1 MNPLVHNEA
10 VDEDFLR
17 TVEALLQESEEDRRI
32 LELELRRK
40 EAEIEEKEELIS
52 YLKGERPKKK
62 AAEEGR
68 PLNPG
73 SAVTEIETKLN
84 EKIGELGKIQSN
96 IQYYSDKLS
105 DIEEKATK
113 IASLGD
119 KTITVLR
126 KQIEKLNSELK
137 LKEEII
143 SEYRLK
149 GDIYKIVN
157 KELSNKIRKSTAGN
171 PGE

>member
-1 MNPLVHNEA
+1 
-10 VDEDFLR
+10 
-17 TVEALLQESEEDRRI
+17 
-32 LELELRRK
+32 
-40 EAEIEEKEELIS
+40 
-52 YLKGERPKKK
+52 
-62 AAEEGR
+62 
-68 PLNPG
+68 
-73 SAVTEIETKLN
+73 
-84 EKIGELGKIQSN
+84 LGKIQSN